1 MLSRVAERLYWF
13 ARYVERTENTA
24 RLLLVQHH
32 LALDLPSKVQPGWG
46 LLIDVLGATEAFSQV
61 PGRATEKNVVSFA
74 FGSQENP
81 GSIINS
87 LRAAR
92 ENMRTTR
99 EVMPKEIWERINSLY
114 LSVAQR
120 RKQELPRSV
129 RHRILNDI
137 IQRCQQV
144 NGMLSGCMTHEA
156 GYHFMVLGRNLERA
170 DMSTRIIDVG
180 SARLGGADEDN
191 LPYRG
196 MLWVGV
202 LKSLSAYQ
210 MYLQAVQRKVNAGD
224 ALDFLLLSPSF
235 PRAVRHTLREITA
248 AIDSLPRNQ
257 RPLQAIGETAALLDG
272 ADTQQLHGTAL
283 HQFIDDMQLQL
294 EDVHGSIYTTWFAPE
309 LAA

>member
-235 PRAVRHTLREITA
+235 PRAVRHALREITA